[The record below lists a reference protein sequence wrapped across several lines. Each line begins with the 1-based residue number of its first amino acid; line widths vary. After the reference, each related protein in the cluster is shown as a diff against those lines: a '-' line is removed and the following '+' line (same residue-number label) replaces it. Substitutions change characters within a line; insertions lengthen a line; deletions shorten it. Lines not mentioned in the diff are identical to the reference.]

1 VIAGA
6 AVTLIGAGPTGALL
20 AILLR
25 RRGIAVTIYELRGDP
40 RRPARES
47 GRSINLALADR
58 GITALRRVGLYADIE
73 PHLVPMPGRLIHDA
87 HGGTAL
93 QPYGQRADEVNYSI
107 SRQRL
112 NAALVDL
119 AVRRY
124 DVEICFEH
132 RLEAADFGAGLAQVR
147 DLATGRRLEIPMRPL
162 LGCDGA
168 ASALRRL
175 LVGAGRVAAD
185 ERLLDHGYKEL
196 TMPALPTGAYAMAR
210 EALHI
215 WPRGDHM
222 LIALPNTDG
231 SFTATLFLPNEG
243 PTSFAALRDR
253 AAVDAFLSGNF
264 PDAVALMPNRLEE
277 FAANPTGLLGTVHAA
292 PWSAGGSAAL
302 IGDAAHA
309 IVPFHGQGMNC
320 CFEDCLEFDACVARH
335 ATWEACFADFY
346 AARKPNTDAIA
357 AMAIE
362 NYLEMRAHVADAR
375 FRLQHALSLELER
388 RFPDRFIPRYAMVM
402 FHHEIPYAL
411 ARRRGIVQ
419 TRLLE
424 SLTEGR
430 QSLAEVDFERARRE
444 IEVQLTV
451 IGAALADAAP
461 ADSALADPAEAGGV
475 SRSSTTK
482 E

>member
-1 VIAGA
+1 VIAA
-6 AVTLIGAGPTGALL
+6 SAVTLIGAGPTGALL
-20 AILLR
+20 GILLQ
-25 RRGIAVTIYELRGDP
+25 RRGFAVTIYESRGDP
-40 RRPARES
+40 REAGRAS

-58 GITALRRVGLYADIE
+58 GIAALRRVGIYSEIE
-73 PHLVPMPGRLIHDA
+73 PDLVPLPGRLIHEA
-87 HGGTAL
+87 QGGTLL
-93 QPYGQRADEVNYSI
+93 QPYGQRAREVNYSI
-107 SRQRL
+107 SRERL

-124 DVEICFEH
+124 DVEICYEH
-132 RLEAADFGAGLAQVR
+132 RLEAADLTTQTARVR
-147 DLATGRRLEIPMRPL
+147 HLATQRLLDVPMRPL

-168 ASALRRL
+168 GSRLRRL
-175 LVGAGRVAAD
+175 LVDAGRVASD

-196 TMPALPTGAYAMAR
+196 TIPALPTGAYAMMR

-215 WPRGDHM
+215 WPRGDYM

-231 SFTATLFLPNEG
+231 SFTATLFMPNEG
-243 PTSFAALRDR
+243 TTSFASLRER
-253 AAVDAFLSGNF
+253 GAVDAFLTENF

-277 FAANPTGLLGTVHAA
+277 FAANPTGLLGTVYAA
-292 PWSAGGSAAL
+292 PWSSGGSAAL

-335 ATWEACFADFY
+335 STWEDCFTDFY

-411 ARRRGIVQ
+411 AERRGIVQ
-419 TRLLE
+419 TRLLDA
-424 SLTEGR
+424 LTEGR
-430 QSLAEVDFERARRE
+430 QSLAEVDFNRARRE
-444 IEVQLTV
+444 IEVQLPP
-451 IGAALADAAP
+451 IEAALAA
-461 ADSALADPAEAGGV
+461 SSRAGGT